1 MNKKRD
7 ARNEFLSLIPFNA
20 KRILDVGCGSGDLC
34 AGLKKKNI
42 EVIGIENNRQ
52 LGDKARE
59 KLTRVFVADAEKLQL
74 PYPEGYFDCI
84 VCADVLEHFVGPFGF
99 LKNYKRYLA
108 DTGLIIASIPN
119 VRYYKIITRLI
130 LGGTW
135 DYVDTGILDRSHLR
149 FFTLLNMQELFNEA
163 GYRIVKT
170 ERNIVAASGF
180 KLLNLFCC
188 NLLREFLCYQYYI
201 AAEKTKDGSAY
212 INKRKIY
219 HF

>member
-1 MNKKRD
+1 MSKKRD
-7 ARNEFLSLIPFNA
+7 ARDEFLSLVTFNA
-20 KRILDVGCGSGDLC
+20 KRILDVGCGNGDLC
-34 AGLKKKNI
+34 AGFKKKNI

-59 KLTRVFVADAEKLQL
+59 KLTEVFVADAEKAQL

-84 VCADVLEHFVGPFGF
+84 VCADVLEHFVDPCAF
-99 LKNYKRYLA
+99 LKIYKKYLA
-108 DTGLIIASIPN
+108 EAGLIIASIPN
-119 VRYYKIITRLI
+119 VRYYKVITRLI

-149 FFTLLNMQELFNEA
+149 FFTLLNMRELFNEA
-163 GYRIVKT
+163 GYRVVKT

-188 NLLREFLCYQYYI
+188 NSLREFLCYQYYI
-201 AAEKTKDGSAY
+201 VAEKTKDDGTRV
-212 INKRKIY
+212 NKRKRY
-219 HF
+219 QF